1 MIFHLSFPHRPFLY
15 KFIEPFEKNFPGNNK
30 VLLLTDSINENY
42 YCEVPDELILY
53 KGNSKEEIIDII
65 NGTANIGVCV
75 YWLND
80 GIINIVKKI
89 NPNIR
94 IYFRSY
100 GPDIKPLLYYKKVI
114 LKKETRKLIET
125 QYLTFL
131 KQFMRSLKSI
141 ISAGNIRKQN
151 GINDLK
157 TFLLRVNALGT
168 VTNQEYIQLKTLLP
182 ELTEKRFTLR
192 MYDNSLEQPFPN
204 KNKYKIIIGHSGYA
218 INNHVDI
225 YKELSKFKLS
235 DSYQVYS
242 ILSYGNKE
250 YIEKVISAGHKFL
263 KHNFVP
269 ITSYQ
274 PMEQY
279 YNMIDECNVLILNN
293 IIQQGGGNVGRFLMN
308 GGKVY
313 LDENNPIY
321 IDRKNDGYV
330 IFSVQKDLTLEH
342 LTERQLTLEEKIKN
356 RELMRSNIRIDED
369 IIELTKFLSDYRALH
384 HKITALK

>member
-1 MIFHLSFPHRPFLY
+1 MVFHLSFPHHPFLY

-30 VLLLTDSINENY
+30 VLLITNSTNENN
-42 YCEVPDELILY
+42 YCEIPSELVLY

-65 NGTANIGVCV
+65 NKNVNIGVCV
-75 YWLND
+75 YWLNED
-80 GIINIVKKI
+80 IIDIVNNIKPSVK
-89 NPNIR
+89 

-100 GPDIKPLLYYKKVI
+100 GPDIKPLLYCPKIIIKR
-114 LKKETRKLIET
+114 ETRKLIENP
-125 QYLTFL
+125 YLTFL

-141 ISAGNIRKQN
+141 VTADNIGEQS

-182 ELTEKRFTLR
+182 ELTENRFTVR
-192 MYDNSLEQPFPN
+192 MYDSSLEQPFPYRD
-204 KNKYKIIIGHSGYA
+204 KYKIIVGHSGYA
-218 INNHVDI
+218 INNHVDV

-235 DSYQVYS
+235 DSYKVYS

-250 YIEKVISAGHKFL
+250 YIEKVISAGKKLL
-263 KHNFVP
+263 KNSFIP
-269 ITSYQ
+269 ITQYH
-274 PMEQY
+274 PIEQY
-279 YNMIDECNVLILNN
+279 YSMIDECNVLIMNN
-293 IIQQGGGNVGRFLMN
+293 VIQQGGGNVIRFLMN

-321 IDRKNDGYV
+321 IDRKNDGYI

-342 LTERQLTLEEKIKN
+342 LTDHQLTLEEKIKN
-356 RELMRSNIRIDED
+356 RELMISETRIDED
-369 IIELTKFLSDYRALH
+369 VIELTRFLTEDRTLYNA
-384 HKITALK
+384 ITAIK